1 MEALGA
7 ASSIISV
14 LELTGKVCEYIGKV
28 REAPEDARELTKE
41 LNSLSKVLN
50 SLKDFVGKNPQS
62 AILQAL
68 NAPGGP
74 LLDCLSKLDGL
85 ERKFQPKIPW
95 VRGGCS

>member
-28 REAPEDARELTKE
+28 RKAPEDARELIKE

-62 AILQAL
+62 AMLQAL

-74 LLDCLSKLDGL
+74 LSDCFSKLDGL
-85 ERKFQPKIPW
+85 EKNFSQKIPW
-95 VRGGCS
+95 VGGGCS